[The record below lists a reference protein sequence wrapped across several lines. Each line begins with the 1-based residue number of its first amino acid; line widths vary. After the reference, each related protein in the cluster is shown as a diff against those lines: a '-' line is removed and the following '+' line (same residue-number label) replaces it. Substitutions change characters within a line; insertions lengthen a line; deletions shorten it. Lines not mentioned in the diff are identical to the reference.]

1 MQPSAAAGRT
11 QRQLEACHSKFTHK
25 TLGDA
30 KNYSRQLE
38 RLRCCQRCR
47 SENANAD
54 QVKAGGKA
62 GQGICL
68 GAEYVLQSKGYLRGA
83 LLHRLCKVARLISVM
98 ALRRPLSD
106 VKAHKL

>member
-11 QRQLEACHSKFTHK
+11 QRQLEACHSKVTHR

-62 GQGICL
+62 GQGIFL
-68 GAEYVLQSKGYLRGA
+68 GANTCCRVNAIYEE
-83 LLHRLCKVARLISVM
+83 LCCIDFAKWR
-98 ALRRPLSD
+98 D
-106 VKAHKL
+106 